1 MTFYTALKPSA
12 LKEHVET
19 ERRGLRY
26 KCDLCDC
33 TVKLEGSLKTHKE
46 SVHDEKIKP
55 IKLLRTTNFKM
66 IAWIWRKSY
75 VKIDD
80 IVLFE

>member
-33 TVKLEGSLKTHKE
+33 TVKLKGSLKTHKE
-46 SVHDEKIKP
+46 RVHDEKIKP
-55 IKLLRTTNFKM
+55 IKPIKNHKLQKNCLVMVYVLRKY
-66 IAWIWRKSY
+66 R
-75 VKIDD
+75 
-80 IVLFE
+80 